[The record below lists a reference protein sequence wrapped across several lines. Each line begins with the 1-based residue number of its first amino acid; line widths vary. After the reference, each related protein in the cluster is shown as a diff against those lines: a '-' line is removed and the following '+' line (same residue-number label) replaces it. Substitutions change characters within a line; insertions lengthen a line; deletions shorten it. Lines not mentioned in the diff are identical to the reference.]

1 MADSLDPPPPPATG
15 DPRNQFL
22 CLTICGYRRP
32 GMSESDY
39 RDHMMNV
46 SAPMTKDLMVKYGVK
61 RWTVIY
67 NTTETRLLMNQL
79 FDHQMLNLADFDCF
93 SQVVF
98 KSVEHYKK
106 MKEDP
111 WYKEHLVG
119 DHEKFADTQKSM
131 MTIGWITEHIRDGEV
146 VEGMKDY

>member
-1 MADSLDPPPPPATG
+1 M
-15 DPRNQFL
+15 
-22 CLTICGYRRP
+22 
-32 GMSESDY
+32 
-39 RDHMMNV
+39 
-46 SAPMTKDLMVKYGVK
+46 
-61 RWTVIY
+61 
-67 NTTETRLLMNQL
+67 ETRLLMNQL

-98 KSVEHYKK
+98 KSVDHYKK

-131 MTIGWITEHIRDGEV
+131 MTIGWITEYIRDGEV
-146 VEGMKDY
+146 VEGMKDC